1 MLALLTSNRRV
12 ITVAVSLVIV
22 SHSAKLA
29 EGVAEL
35 AGQMA
40 NGKAMIVPA
49 GGAVDGSLGTSA
61 DKVLKALQKAESEE
75 GVLVLVDLG
84 SAGMAVEMAL
94 ELLSAEQRIHVQ
106 VSSAPLVEGAVIA
119 AVEASIGSSLEEV
132 AKAAANAES
141 LSKFPEE
148 G

>member
-1 MLALLTSNRRV
+1 MIAVT
-12 ITVAVSLVIV
+12 VSLVIV
-22 SHSAKLA
+22 SHSHKLA

-40 NGKAMIVPA
+40 NGKTLIVAA
-49 GGAVDGSLGTSA
+49 GGAIDGSLGTSA
-61 DKVLKALQKAESEE
+61 DKVLEALNKAESKE

-94 ELLSAEQRIHVQ
+94 EALPAGQRARVQ

-132 AKAAANAES
+132 AKAAASAHS
-141 LSKFPEE
+141 LSKFPGE